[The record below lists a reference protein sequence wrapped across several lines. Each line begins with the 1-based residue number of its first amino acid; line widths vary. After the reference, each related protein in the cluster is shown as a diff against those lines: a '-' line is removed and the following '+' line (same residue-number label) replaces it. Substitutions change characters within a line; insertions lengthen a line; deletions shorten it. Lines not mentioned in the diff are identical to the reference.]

1 MSDINFIF
9 VRDRK
14 NFPVG
19 CFAYSEM
26 IGSDGTVQGLSFGYS
41 IFFMGETLGVKDVFS
56 KARGRAVAEGR
67 LLKKARTFNGPRDEI
82 LSTDELVIG
91 MLRWCA
97 ESGAHLWALNDY
109 DDKPR
114 PLGHRFMSACNRTA
128 AKLEGVLQRKREAA

>member
-26 IGSDGTVQGLSFGYS
+26 IGSDGSVQGLSFGYS

-56 KARGRAVAEGR
+56 KARGRSVAEGR
-67 LLKKARTFNGPRDEI
+67 LLKKARTFNGSRDEI

-97 ESGAHLWALNDY
+97 DAGYHLWAFKE
-109 DDKPR
+109 DDNPR
-114 PLGHRFMSACNRTA
+114 ALGHRFMSACNRTA
-128 AKLEGVLQRKREAA
+128 AKLEGVLKRKREAA

>member
-9 VRDRK
+9 VRDHN

-41 IFFMGETLGVKDVFS
+41 IFFMNGDKFDR
-56 KARGRAVAEGR
+56 ARGRSVAEARLVKKGR
-67 LLKKARTFNGPRDEI
+67 SFSGARDEI
-82 LSTDELVIG
+82 LSPEELVIG
-91 MLRWCA
+91 MLRWCG
-97 ESGAHLWALNDY
+97 ESNFHLWALQH
-109 DDKPR
+109 DDNPR
-114 PLGHRFMSACNRTA
+114 PLGHRFKSACLRMA